1 MIYDCPLE
9 VKLKLGLHNHAKRNP
24 WSLFLLKLSSPKAVI
39 SANQTAQQQQVLMC
53 FQYFWTS
60 VSTFH
65 KGKQEGLA
73 QLGNAGQNGTK
84 ELIAMKNKLHT
95 TNNNTHTH
103 H

>member
-1 MIYDCPLE
+1 M
-9 VKLKLGLHNHAKRNP
+9 KSLK
-24 WSLFLLKLSSPKAVI
+24 SLFLLKLSSPKAVI
-39 SANQTAQQQQVLMC
+39 SANQIVQQQQVLMC
-53 FQYFWTS
+53 FQYFWIS